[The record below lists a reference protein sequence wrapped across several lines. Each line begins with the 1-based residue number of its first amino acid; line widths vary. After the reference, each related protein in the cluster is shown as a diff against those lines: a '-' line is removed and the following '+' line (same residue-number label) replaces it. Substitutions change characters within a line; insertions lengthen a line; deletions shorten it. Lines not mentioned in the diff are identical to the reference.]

1 MLSCPD
7 RHCGTE
13 FSMAIDS
20 LPGRYLASIPSQHVR
35 KLTSGV
41 LHMAAADLPGLDVSS
56 RVRARD
62 IQMAGI
68 ADVRRRVLMIS
79 SAIDTTDHDI
89 SLTVNLPEPGR
100 WQVIKSVSNLTEQT
114 WVAIQ
119 VITDEESSIVNDPD
133 SAILSRQFA
142 KSFLTPDQRR
152 LMFYDGEVRPG
163 ESLLKMYSLETLAR
177 KPSYSYSQYSPVT
190 ADTVEE
196 STGKLQQMITDGLPS
211 RPVIELIVPVTVI
224 G

>member
-1 MLSCPD
+1 M
-7 RHCGTE
+7 
-13 FSMAIDS
+13 
-20 LPGRYLASIPSQHVR
+20 
-35 KLTSGV
+35 
-41 LHMAAADLPGLDVSS
+41 AADLPGLDVSS

-62 IQMAGI
+62 IQMAGV

-89 SLTVNLPEPGR
+89 SLSVNLPEPGR

-119 VITDEESSIVNDPD
+119 VVTDEESSIVSDPD
-133 SAILSRQFA
+133 TMILSRQFA
-142 KSFLTPDQRR
+142 KTFITPDQRR
-152 LMFYDGEVRPG
+152 LIFYDGEVRPG
-163 ESLLKMYSLETLAR
+163 ESLLKMYTLETMAH
-177 KPSYSYSQYSPVT
+177 KPSYSYSQYSPVA
-190 ADTVEE
+190 ADTAGE
-196 STGKLQQMITDGLPS
+196 SAEKLQRMITNGLPS